1 MPFYPELSFQNPNL
15 YNRPINNVPN
25 GYNRPTNSL
34 QQNAFRQQQSFP
46 NANRNFQ
53 PRFQTHQPFQPNFP
67 PPRPMAPKPQRPQP
81 MEIDQSMRTANV
93 NYQNSPRQNQ
103 FQGKRPASLNVLPPP
118 YKQQRNFHIGSRQ
131 QNLDSEMEYEEEPTA
146 NFDENEYFQLQRN
159 LPLSQ
164 PSKRTPNI
172 PNIMPFYPELSF
184 QNPNLYNRPINNVPN
199 GYNRPT
205 NSLQQN
211 AFRQQQSFPNANRN
225 FQPRFQTHQP
235 FQPNFPP
242 PRPMAPKSQRPQP
255 MEIDQS
261 MRTANVNY
269 QNRPR
274 QNQFQGKR
282 PASLN
287 VVPPLY
293 KQQRNFHIGSRQQN
307 LDSEMEYQEEPTANF
322 DENEYFQF
330 LQNEDIENYAE
341 SYDQMDQQ

>member
-34 QQNAFRQQQSFP
+34 QQNAFWQQQSFP

-53 PRFQTHQPFQPNFP
+53 LRFQTHQPYQPNFP
-67 PPRPMAPKPQRPQP
+67 PPRPMAPKP
-81 MEIDQSMRTANV
+81 
-93 NYQNSPRQNQ
+93 
-103 FQGKRPASLNVLPPP
+103 
-118 YKQQRNFHIGSRQ
+118 
-131 QNLDSEMEYEEEPTA
+131 
-146 NFDENEYFQLQRN
+146 
-159 LPLSQ
+159 
-164 PSKRTPNI
+164 
-172 PNIMPFYPELSF
+172 
-184 QNPNLYNRPINNVPN
+184 
-199 GYNRPT
+199 
-205 NSLQQN
+205 
-211 AFRQQQSFPNANRN
+211 
-225 FQPRFQTHQP
+225 
-235 FQPNFPP
+235 
-242 PRPMAPKSQRPQP
+242 QRPQP

-287 VVPPLY
+287 VVPPPY

-322 DENEYFQF
+322 DGNEYFQL
-330 LQNEDIENYAE
+330 LQNEDIEKYGE
-341 SYDQMDQQ
+341 SYDQMDQQYETPTCKNRYRDNATHTKSSSSSSINGDNNSSSSSSNSGGTNSSSSSSNSGETNSSLSSSKLQHQVQSPGTAERTNREEYEKSGP

>member
-1 MPFYPELSFQNPNL
+1 MAPKPQRPQPMEINQSMRTANVNYQNRPRQNQFQGKRPASLNVVPPPYKQQRNFHIESHRQRNLPPSQPSKRTSNIPNRMPFYPELSFQNPNL

-81 MEIDQSMRTANV
+81 MEIN
-93 NYQNSPRQNQ
+93 
-103 FQGKRPASLNVLPPP
+103 
-118 YKQQRNFHIGSRQ
+118 
-131 QNLDSEMEYEEEPTA
+131 
-146 NFDENEYFQLQRN
+146 
-159 LPLSQ
+159 
-164 PSKRTPNI
+164 
-172 PNIMPFYPELSF
+172 
-184 QNPNLYNRPINNVPN
+184 
-199 GYNRPT
+199 
-205 NSLQQN
+205 
-211 AFRQQQSFPNANRN
+211 
-225 FQPRFQTHQP
+225 
-235 FQPNFPP
+235 
-242 PRPMAPKSQRPQP
+242 
-255 MEIDQS
+255 QS

-287 VVPPLY
+287 VVPPPY
-293 KQQRNFHIGSRQQN
+293 KQQRNFHIESRQQN

-322 DENEYFQF
+322 DENEYFQL
-330 LQNEDIENYAE
+330 LQNEDIEKYAE
-341 SYDQMDQQ
+341 AYDQMDQQYETPTQDLTDIHFLD